1 MQKTITTDAIFII
14 CQMQKIPQ
22 TKKQYF
28 PFINLEKPFYWVPQS
43 VLWWSMRKLGVERRV
58 IWTVKLMYG
67 GVKSSMGKWNVK
79 WKIWGDTKA
88 SHSPHCF
95 LLLLWRPCLQIAEKC
110 LFMGASLK
118 CGKRE
123 NLKKQLEA
131 WKTSL
136 ESHGLRVNVNKTK
149 IYIRF

>member
-1 MQKTITTDAIFII
+1 MQKTITTDAIFIL

-28 PFINLEKPFYWVPQS
+28 PLINLEKPFYWVPQS

-79 WKIWGDTKA
+79 
-88 SHSPHCF
+88 
-95 LLLLWRPCLQIAEKC
+95 
-110 LFMGASLK
+110 
-118 CGKRE
+118 
-123 NLKKQLEA
+123 
-131 WKTSL
+131 
-136 ESHGLRVNVNKTK
+136 
-149 IYIRF
+149 